1 MANAQDGRVPVVA
14 GEAAQAG
21 AGDVVQPLLPEGTT
35 THAPGC
41 ACCRPRAA
49 FAQALGRLFVA
60 RARGERAFFTRV
72 VVPCA
77 PEHDATL
84 AEALAADPLT
94 AARFRFVGRLAP
106 AAQARSV
113 PSPSPSASCI

>member
-1 MANAQDGRVPVVA
+1 MTDARDGRVPVVA

-21 AGDVVQPLLPEGTT
+21 AGDVVVPLSPDGAT
-35 THAPGC
+35 THSPGC

-49 FAQALGRLFVA
+49 FAQALGRLFLA

-77 PEHDATL
+77 PEHDATIVQ
-84 AEALAADPLT
+84 AITADPVT
-94 AARFRFVGRLAP
+94 AARFRFAGRLVP
-106 AAQARSV
+106 AVQPGSV
-113 PSPSPSASCI
+113 PSPSPSARCI